1 METVTEARAVVPAN
15 ETARRLPVSLGRRTE
30 ASGESPAEDSLR
42 LSTMQRAFRAS
53 GGLLGG
59 DSVRGLLR
67 EGSDQPVSLLAR
79 WIVGRQIVSF
89 DAHGQRWIPMFQFEP
104 GTMSPSISVQRVI
117 AELRDVFDDWEL
129 TQWFASPNAWLR
141 GESPSD
147 ALIGDASSVL
157 ETARADRFV
166 ATG

>member
-1 METVTEARAVVPAN
+1 LALRRLVEVDLSNFSSLDVVEKAMETVTEARAVVPAN
-15 ETARRLPVSLGRRTE
+15 ETARRVPVSLGRRTE

-53 GGLLGG
+53 GG
-59 DSVRGLLR
+59 
-67 EGSDQPVSLLAR
+67 
-79 WIVGRQIVSF
+79 
-89 DAHGQRWIPMFQFEP
+89 
-104 GTMSPSISVQRVI
+104 
-117 AELRDVFDDWEL
+117 VFDDWEL